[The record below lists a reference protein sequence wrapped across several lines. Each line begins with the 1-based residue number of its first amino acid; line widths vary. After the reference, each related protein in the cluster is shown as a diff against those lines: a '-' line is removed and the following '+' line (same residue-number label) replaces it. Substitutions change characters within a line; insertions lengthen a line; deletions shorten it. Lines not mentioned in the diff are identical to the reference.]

1 MLERPGTVQ
10 PGELLREDFPELDDW
25 QISIVGTD
33 VSAAMLERARAGLYG
48 QIEVNRGLPATTW

>member
-1 MLERPGTVQ
+1 M
-10 PGELLREDFPELDDW
+10 LLREDFPELDDW

-48 QIEVNRGLPATTW
+48 QIEVNRGCRPTSW